1 MRMMKLAPLTA
12 VVVFAF
18 CSNAAAGD
26 CDFDGAAPTMPDPAT
41 ATDEDMSATID
52 SIKAFQ
58 AELGDY
64 RACLEAI
71 TTDTELDKAT
81 RKAALDKFNDS
92 VDMETA
98 MVEDWQAFRAAR
110 KEAQG

>member
-1 MRMMKLAPLTA
+1 MKTMTFIPMAAVLAL
-12 VVVFAF
+12 AF
-18 CSNAAAGD
+18 SPVAAGD
-26 CDFDGAAPTMPDPAT
+26 CEFDGAAPTMPDPAT
-41 ATDEDMSATID
+41 ATDEDVSATID

-64 RACLEAI
+64 RACLETI
-71 TTDTELDKAT
+71 TADTELDKAT

>member
-1 MRMMKLAPLTA
+1 MKTMTFIPMAAVLAL
-12 VVVFAF
+12 AF
-18 CSNAAAGD
+18 SPVAAGD
-26 CDFDGAAPTMPDPAT
+26 CEFDAILRGRIG
-41 ATDEDMSATID
+41 SV
-52 SIKAFQ
+52 Q

-64 RACLEAI
+64 RACLETI
-71 TTDTELDKAT
+71 TADTELDKAT

>member
-1 MRMMKLAPLTA
+1 MKTMTVIPLIAVLALAISP
-12 VVVFAF
+12 V
-18 CSNAAAGD
+18 AAGE
-26 CDFDGAAPTMPDPAT
+26 CEFNSAAPTMPDPAT
-41 ATDEDMSATID
+41 ATDEDVSATID

-58 AELGDY
+58 ADLGDY

-71 TTDTELDKAT
+71 TADTELDKAT

-110 KEAQG
+110 KDAQG